1 MILFIKCS
9 LAVTHL
15 FPARDEKQYFI
26 QQKWLIENGAVHSG
40 GRRFFSSCAVLA
52 WSWTRWAQLCTP
64 YRLTAQFVLFKIYS
78 FKKVTLNAKKQCFN
92 YDVVLHDLRAPLQ
105 LLKRRDFSWQTQV
118 AAVGRWREYRW
129 ISEVIGDDIIRL
141 QSASKNFSPKE
152 LLVSWEKVWRDPWR
166 PQAPGSHF
174 HLL

>member
-1 MILFIKCS
+1 MKRNAVKQYEVNWLIVLIDDVWILWWWGGGQRGGCISSLTEASQMILFIKCS

-52 WSWTRWAQLCTP
+52 WSWKRWAQLCTP
-64 YRLTAQFVLFKIYS
+64 YRLTEQFVLFKIYS

-92 YDVVLHDLRAPLQ
+92 YDATW
-105 LLKRRDFSWQTQV
+105 SESSSTV
-118 AAVGRWREYRW
+118 A
-129 ISEVIGDDIIRL
+129 
-141 QSASKNFSPKE
+141 
-152 LLVSWEKVWRDPWR
+152 
-166 PQAPGSHF
+166 
-174 HLL
+174 